1 MPLEVNVSDEFPG
14 ALCVAIPPIGAGDC
28 TNFDTFEELL
38 LNEENEAGAVT
49 IRSGIGWCSRSKTDI
64 ETTCEAI

>member
-1 MPLEVNVSDEFPG
+1 MALEVNITDEFPG
-14 ALCVAIPPIGAGDC
+14 ALCIVKPPITAADC

-49 IRSGIGWCSRSKTDI
+49 IRSGFGWCSRSKTQI
-64 ETTCEAI
+64 ETTCEAV